1 MFAKSPDLT
10 KCIKVHFN
18 IAVHTNGTV
27 AVWIILVRGGEKM
40 ITTLDLLNRLC
51 ELKQVHSTREVAK
64 VLGIGHTTVQNWRN
78 GTTMSDDLACE
89 IAEMLGLDVDLT
101 LLAILAERS
110 KNQRTIEVIE
120 RVIEDKKT
128 A

>member
-1 MFAKSPDLT
+1 
-10 KCIKVHFN
+10 
-18 IAVHTNGTV
+18 
-27 AVWIILVRGGEKM
+27 
-40 ITTLDLLNRLC
+40 
-51 ELKQVHSTREVAK
+51 
-64 VLGIGHTTVQNWRN
+64 
-78 GTTMSDDLACE
+78 MSDDLACE

-120 RVIEDKKT
+120 RVIEDKKR

>member
-1 MFAKSPDLT
+1 M
-10 KCIKVHFN
+10 V
-18 IAVHTNGTV
+18 
-27 AVWIILVRGGEKM
+27 
-40 ITTLDLLNRLC
+40 TTLDLLNRLC
-51 ELKQVHSTREVAK
+51 EEKQIHSTREVANL
-64 VLGIGHTTVQNWRN
+64 LGISHMTVQNWRN
-78 GTTMSDDLACE
+78 GRSMSDDLACE
-89 IAEMLGLDVDLT
+89 VAVILGLDPDLT